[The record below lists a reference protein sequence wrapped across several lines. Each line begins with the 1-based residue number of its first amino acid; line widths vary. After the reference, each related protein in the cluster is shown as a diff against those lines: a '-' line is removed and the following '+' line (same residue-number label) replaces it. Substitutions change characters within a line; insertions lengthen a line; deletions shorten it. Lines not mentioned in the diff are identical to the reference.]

1 MGDVTL
7 TYEDVLKR
15 QKNNLANEIS
25 WWPDYLYHFTD
36 VHNVVSILYNG
47 WIYSRSQATANHT
60 MVNDNAS
67 RAVIEATRNDNKGY
81 ARLYFRPLT
90 PTQFHNEGYKPV
102 EVRKSDINASC
113 PIPVFLCLGVNET
126 LQLPGTKFAER
137 GISGLH
143 NDIKEGLEEFKKL
156 EFSKIYHDGWFG
168 PEDREIIEY
177 RHSEVI
183 REGGFPI
190 GLLLKWI
197 ICRTQAEKETLL
209 FLLRQCSTRLYNTY
223 KDRILYE
230 PRLRCF
236 YNNGIFIKAVDI
248 IDNVLIVSFN
258 DSEQR
263 YKNEDIKQVQV
274 LVKIEVAYKTADGA
288 VVEVENGYAGFD
300 YYTIRSCN
308 MNLKYSGQYERIRVK
323 VELNDISM
331 YENEIDTR
339 NRLF

>member
-15 QKNNLANEIS
+15 QKKFLANEIS
-25 WWPDYLYHFTD
+25 WWTDYLYHFTD

-47 WIYSRSQATANHT
+47 WIYSRSQAIANHT

-67 RAVIEATRNDNKGY
+67 RAVIEATRNENKGY

-102 EVRKSDINASC
+102 EVRKTDINANC

-143 NDIKEGLEEFKKL
+143 NDIKEGLEEFQKL
-156 EFSKIYHDGWFG
+156 EFSKIYHDGWFL

-177 RHSEVI
+177 RQSEVI

-190 GLLLKWI
+190 WLLLKWI
-197 ICRTQAEKETLL
+197 ICRTQAERETLL
-209 FLLRQCSTRLYNTY
+209 FLLRQCSIRLYNTY

-236 YNNGIFIKAVDI
+236 YNNGIFVKSVNIVNND
-248 IDNVLIVSFN
+248 LLVSFN

-263 YKNEDIKQVQV
+263 YKNNNLGQVQV
-274 LVKIEVAYKTADGA
+274 MIKIEAAYKAADGA
-288 VVEVENGYAGFD
+288 ILEVENGYAGFD

-308 MNLKYSGQYERIRVK
+308 MKLGYSGHYDRMRIK
-323 VELNDISM
+323 IKINDISM
-331 YENEIDTR
+331 YENEIDVE
-339 NRLF
+339 NRLI